1 MASRFSMASR
11 TVLRRLA
18 PRQFV
23 TRAPVR
29 SFHSS
34 RFFRAFPLENSQPAR
49 SSTLTSS
56 EKTKLDKL
64 VASEIVTQI
73 SFRIRLTEK
82 EKKVL
87 VNDVAEQIWFVRW
100 TEDDW
105 FQARSANQRLR
116 SEELTKIELAV
127 KEVQQA
133 SWETRMASREAQQAS
148 WEIQEAAREM
158 QQGFHI
164 ILILPKPFKAT
175 LVYSTHLAVSKK
187 WQASRSPEKTILGT
201 PVLRRGVSVLEP
213 GAITRPI
220 FTPQLHHTFGR
231 EIPKLT
237 IVERAE
243 LNKFLG
249 TVIVSWLPPHD
260 KLGKDAQKATVGHL
274 SASLRDLRLS
284 EEVWMNDPLQDR
296 EMYYERLPRLY
307 KQISRSMLERQ
318 VGDSQRPQRNQQASL
333 QTGQ

>member
-23 TRAPVR
+23 TRAAVR

-49 SSTLTSS
+49 SSTLASS
-56 EKTKLDKL
+56 EKTELDKL
-64 VASEIVTQI
+64 VASEIVTQV

-87 VNDVAEQIWFVRW
+87 VDDVAEQIWFVRW

-105 FQARSANQRLR
+105 FQARGANQRLR

-133 SWETRMASREAQQAS
+133 SRETQQASWETRMTSREAQQAS

-158 QQGFHI
+158 QQGFH
-164 ILILPKPFKAT
+164 T
-175 LVYSTHLAVSKK
+175 L
-187 WQASRSPEKTILGT
+187 E
-201 PVLRRGVSVLEP
+201 
-213 GAITRPI
+213 
-220 FTPQLHHTFGR
+220 
-231 EIPKLT
+231 
-237 IVERAE
+237 
-243 LNKFLG
+243 
-249 TVIVSWLPPHD
+249 
-260 KLGKDAQKATVGHL
+260 
-274 SASLRDLRLS
+274 
-284 EEVWMNDPLQDR
+284 ND
-296 EMYYERLPRLY
+296 
-307 KQISRSMLERQ
+307 
-318 VGDSQRPQRNQQASL
+318 
-333 QTGQ
+333 